1 MTVMSAVK
9 TIMAVRAVRA
19 VEATIKTVGLVVL
32 TALRAVG
39 STSVNRMGTVMM
51 AVTETAAPLTLYT
64 SVLSMVTPTQKGSYR
79 TEAMIS

>member
-9 TIMAVRAVRA
+9 TIMAVRA